1 MSKNDRPRSVL
12 APQDIPYVR
21 KAVEVYLHNYRN
33 SLSEDDVRNLSNLK
47 HRLGRIE
54 SDGNQT

>member
-33 SLSEDDVRNLSNLK
+33 SLSEDEVRSLSNLK

-54 SDGNQT
+54 SDA

>member
-12 APQDIPYVR
+12 APNDIPYIR
-21 KAVEVYLHNYRN
+21 KAVEIYLYNYKD
-33 SLSEDDVRNLSNLK
+33 SLSEEDVRNLSNLK

-54 SDGNQT
+54 NDGNA

>member
-33 SLSEDDVRNLSNLK
+33 SMTEDEVRSLSNLK

-54 SDGNQT
+54 SDGN